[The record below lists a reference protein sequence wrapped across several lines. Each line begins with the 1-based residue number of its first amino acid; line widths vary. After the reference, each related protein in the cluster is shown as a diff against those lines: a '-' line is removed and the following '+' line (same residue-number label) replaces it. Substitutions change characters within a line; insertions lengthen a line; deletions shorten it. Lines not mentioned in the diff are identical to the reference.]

1 MPICCVCKH
10 AWHIQCL
17 HSGQRPAA
25 NNDKDWKCPT
35 CVTQARKASF
45 VQCTWVPKGTTVQCG
60 RDIQPKFGVTC
71 VGCNLRFCGA
81 HSKGRDT
88 SAWRCNACD
97 VKPKPLEVDCAYPHC
112 SKEGGKVALKTAWR
126 CNSCKGYFHV
136 SHTDGKQRKDSV
148 LGYNLSQTG
157 PPPYSP
163 DLNPIEHMWGLMVPI
178 VDRLAPTTLD
188 DLAAAIHIAWMEVP
202 QEAYSRTT
210 VLQCLGCKDYITTLY
225 RSNVRR
231 HLRNNCR
238 ALKSSPV
245 SQVQHTKARDSL
257 MRRCLRSHNFCQGS
271 WMFFSSVD
279 VFTRVA
285 T

>member
-157 PPPYSP
+157 PPPTVQTSIQ
-163 DLNPIEHMWGLMVPI
+163 LSTCGASWC
-178 VDRLAPTTLD
+178 RLSIALPRQLWTIWLRQSILHGWRCHKKRTAAPPSFNVSAAKTT
-188 DLAAAIHIAWMEVP
+188 
-202 QEAYSRTT
+202 
-210 VLQCLGCKDYITTLY
+210 
-225 RSNVRR
+225 
-231 HLRNNCR
+231 
-238 ALKSSPV
+238 
-245 SQVQHTKARDSL
+245 
-257 MRRCLRSHNFCQGS
+257 
-271 WMFFSSVD
+271 
-279 VFTRVA
+279 
-285 T
+285 